1 MTAATL
7 NLVQRFPGRRALIT
21 GAASGFGLA
30 CAELLAREGWSLMLT
45 DVDAARL
52 SIVTA
57 RFSAQGVRVGS
68 EPCDVRDAAALTRIV
83 DAAAQVLGGI
93 DLAVNAAGV
102 AAVGPFLDSDPG
114 DWQWMFDINVHGVAN
129 SCRAVLP
136 HMLRNGR
143 GLIINVAS
151 AASFCTGANM
161 AGYNAAKAAVVALSE
176 TLQQEYGAERIQ
188 TAAAMPG
195 FFRTRL
201 MEGARGPDR
210 VLAGA
215 QRLMEDSRLTAEDV
229 AEQVLFL
236 AGAGRTHIVYP
247 SYYRW
252 IWRWKRLAPQS
263 FQRLFPKFLARGRE
277 PPRDTH

>member
-7 NLVQRFPGRRALIT
+7 NLTQRFPGRRVFIT

-52 SIVTA
+52 SIVAA
-57 RFSAQGVRVGS
+57 RLAAQGVRVGS

-83 DAAAQVLGGI
+83 DAASQVLGGI
-93 DLAVNAAGV
+93 DLAVNCAGV
-102 AAVGPFLDSDPG
+102 AAVGPFVGSNPD

-136 HMLRNGR
+136 HMLRNR
-143 GLIINVAS
+143 QGLIINVAS
-151 AASFCTGANM
+151 AAAFCTGANM
-161 AGYNAAKAAVVALSE
+161 TGYNATKAAVVALSE
-176 TLQQEYGAERIQ
+176 SLQQEYGAEQIQ

-215 QRLMEDSRLTAEDV
+215 QRLMEDSRLTAQDV
-229 AEQVLFL
+229 AEQVLFQ

-252 IWRWKRLAPQS
+252 IWRWKRIAPQS
-263 FQRLFPKFLARGRE
+263 FQRWFPKLNSRRRGTRH
-277 PPRDTH
+277 DTH